1 MKLIRS
7 LVFWVSSLIM
17 GGGYLLS
24 QQAFFEG
31 TTQSYSAFIDQSV
44 LPVLTLGLLVAIVI
58 FAFIPEKEVES
69 NGQ

>member
-1 MKLIRS
+1 
-7 LVFWVSSLIM
+7 M

-58 FAFIPEKEVES
+58 CAFIPEKEVES
-69 NGQ
+69 DGQ